1 MRGAATPSRFVHVD
15 EPGIK
20 VRLQRVTPVSHA
32 FRKSRRL
39 LRHADFQR
47 VYEGGRRRS
56 TGNMTVF
63 FLRRTI
69 SAGETAAEGSLR
81 VGFTVGKALGGAV
94 ERNRLKRRMREA
106 VRLSW
111 PATEAPVD
119 VVIHPRKSV
128 LGMPFAD
135 VASEVARGLQLALQ
149 RARESQ
155 PEPRSPRAA
164 QK

>member
-1 MRGAATPSRFVHVD
+1 VRGAATPSCFVPVA
-15 EPGIK
+15 ESRIR
-20 VRLQRVTPVSHA
+20 VRLQLVTSVSCA
-32 FRKSRRL
+32 FPKSKRL

-47 VYEGGRRRS
+47 VYEVGRRQF

-69 SAGETAAEGSLR
+69 SADETASAGSLR

-106 VRLSW
+106 VRTSW
-111 PATEAPVD
+111 PAMEAPVD

-128 LGMPFAD
+128 LQMAFGD

-149 RARESQ
+149 RAREAH
-155 PEPRSPRAA
+155 PEPPSTRME

>member
-1 MRGAATPSRFVHVD
+1 MTTASR
-15 EPGIK
+15 
-20 VRLQRVTPVSHA
+20 A
-32 FRKSRRL
+32 FPKTKRL
-39 LRHADFQR
+39 LRRADFKR
-47 VYEGGRRRS
+47 VYDSGRRQF

-69 SAGETAAEGSLR
+69 SADETASAGSLR

-106 VRLSW
+106 VRTSW
-111 PATEAPVD
+111 PAMEAPVD

-128 LGMPFAD
+128 LQMAFGD

-149 RARESQ
+149 RAREAH
-155 PEPRSPRAA
+155 PEPPSTRME